1 MDAAAVADKSER
13 LLAPL
18 IAWLVVAAGQDHR
31 MMVAAR

>member
-18 IAWLVVAAGQDHR
+18 IAWLVAARQDHR
-31 MMVAAR
+31 MMVAVR